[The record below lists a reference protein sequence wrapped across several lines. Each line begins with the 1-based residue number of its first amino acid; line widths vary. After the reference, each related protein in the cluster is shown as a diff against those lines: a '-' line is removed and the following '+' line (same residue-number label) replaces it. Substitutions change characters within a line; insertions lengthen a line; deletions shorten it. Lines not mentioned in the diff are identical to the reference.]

1 MFLIFAQ
8 PSESSVEV
16 NVQELI
22 SQQLDGSNV
31 LTEKNN
37 TVTTCHD
44 QQKKTAC
51 LVFRSGC
58 GRVSGPGR
66 KAKLFV
72 RFKKNTEMR
81 IEKETICCKIA
92 R

>member
-44 QQKKTAC
+44 QQKKNSMSC
-51 LVFRSGC
+51 FQVWLWSSFWPRSESKIVC
-58 GRVSGPGR
+58 
-66 KAKLFV
+66 AFQ
-72 RFKKNTEMR
+72 
-81 IEKETICCKIA
+81 KEH
-92 R
+92 RNED